1 VRLLLRLIS
10 LFVPR
15 DARARWVEEWRAEL
29 RHGRWTMVFGALPDA
44 WALRRLSLLPP
55 KGGSHM
61 TSQAGAAPLPP
72 LGGRKH
78 GGPFHAFPQDVR
90 YAVRG
95 LFAARLFTLSV
106 VASLGVGIA
115 STSAAFGFLHTLMF
129 RGIPGA
135 AEEDRLVRLTI
146 NRGCGWPGCWID
158 SSTPEDYEVLR
169 GALPSLDAV
178 SAEASAQV
186 AVRIGTEAHSLG
198 ATIVSANYF
207 DVLGV
212 RPAIGRGFRV
222 EEQQLAYANV
232 AVIGY
237 TLWQRLFAEDPAVLG
252 QFVDVA
258 GQTVRIVGVAPPKFG
273 GGAKGNMRPGGGT
286 GAEIWLPMA
295 LASRL
300 LPIAEGP
307 MGRTLPRTEYDFR
320 YVGRLK
326 SETSIEHAHSDA
338 AVAGTR
344 IAGARGAAGA
354 DSFVQVRHVLRMD
367 RSEANRL
374 LTNLMV
380 VPMLVL
386 AIACLN
392 AANLLLARGSERAR
406 DIAVRLA
413 LGASRWRVVRQIL
426 TESLLLALM
435 AGALSIPLIQWL
447 LSIGEAAT
455 GMPLSLSAP
464 ALLFTMTASLL
475 CAFGFGLAPAVR
487 AAQASA
493 GLGSSRPGD
502 HGPGRMR
509 ARRAMVAVQ
518 VALSIGLLATGGQVI
533 GAMKSL
539 FERTGAADP
548 EHLVLASFDLDQLKF
563 TRPAAGEFYSRL
575 LDEVRRM
582 PGVENAALSRRG
594 ALWTWGRGIG
604 SSSIV
609 AWGPDDEPKDGTL
622 YLGGYAGGD
631 LTGTVGLRLVAGRG
645 FRPEDATPQP
655 SAAIVSRA
663 FAEAKLKRGAIGRR
677 IRVATRTQRHTD
689 SVEVTV
695 VGVVEAAEDL
705 SYTKREM
712 RSVYV
717 ASPLQAE
724 PALTLY
730 VRSRGGIQQLGPA
743 VRAAART
750 IDPRVPIVEIETLAA
765 LTERRHF
772 EERIMAGGLTL
783 FGTIALLL
791 ATAGLYALVSFMV
804 TLRRRELGV
813 RIALGAAPGDIL
825 RLVLR
830 QSLRLALAGSL
841 FGGVVALVLGAL
853 VHASMLGTPGV
864 DVTLF
869 VAAAAILG
877 CAMLLASAIPARRAA
892 RVDPLTVLRQE

>member
-1 VRLLLRLIS
+1 MAHAFLRLIAWI
-10 LFVPR
+10 VPAASR
-15 DARARWVEEWRAEL
+15 RRWLEEWRAEL
-29 RHGRWTMVFGALPDA
+29 AHGRWTMVFGAPRDA
-44 WALRRLSLLPP
+44 LTLRSQSARSRL
-55 KGGSHM
+55 
-61 TSQAGAAPLPP
+61 AAPVFPRASVFP
-72 LGGRKH
+72 LW
-78 GGPFHAFPQDVR
+78 HAFPQDIR
-90 YAVRG
+90 YALRG
-95 LFAARLFTLSV
+95 LFAARLFALSV
-106 VASLGVGIA
+106 VASLAVGIA

-146 NRGCGWPGCWID
+146 NRGCGWGGCWID

-169 GALPSLDAV
+169 GSLPSLEVV

-186 AVRIGTEAHSLG
+186 AVRIGAEAHSLG

-212 RPAIGRGFRV
+212 RPPIGRGFIAA
-222 EEQQLAYANV
+222 EQQLAQGNV
-232 AVIGY
+232 AVISHA
-237 TLWQRLFAEDPAVLG
+237 LWQRLFAADPNVLG

-258 GQTVRIVGVAPPKFG
+258 GQAVRIVGIAPPKFG
-273 GGAKGNMRPGGGT
+273 AGGKGNMRPGGEDGND
-286 GAEIWLPMA
+286 IWLLLP

-300 LPIAEGP
+300 LPVAEGP
-307 MGRTLPRTEYDFR
+307 SGRVLPRTEYEFQ

-326 SETSIEHAHSDA
+326 PEATIEQVHSDA
-338 AVAGTR
+338 TVAGAR
-344 IAGARGAAGA
+344 IAAARGAAGA
-354 DSFVQVRHVLRMD
+354 DSFVQVRPVLRMD
-367 RSEANRL
+367 RAEANRL

-435 AGALSIPLIQWL
+435 GGALSIPLIHWL

-464 ALLFTMTASLL
+464 ALLFTIAASLL
-475 CAFGFGLAPAVR
+475 CAFGFGLAPAMR
-487 AAQASA
+487 AAQAPA

-502 HGPGRMR
+502 HVPGRMR

-518 VALSIGLLATGGQVI
+518 VALSVGLLATGGQVI
-533 GAMKSL
+533 GALGSL
-539 FERTGAADP
+539 LGRTGAEDP
-548 EHLVLASFDLDQLKF
+548 EHLVLASFDLEQLKF
-563 TRPAAGEFYSRL
+563 TRPAAQDFYGRL

-582 PGVENAALSRRG
+582 PGVENAALARRG
-594 ALWTWGRGIG
+594 ALWTWGRGKG
-604 SSSIV
+604 PSSIV
-609 AWGPDDEPKDGTL
+609 AWGPDDGPKEGEL
-622 YLGGYAGGD
+622 YLGGYAAGD
-631 LTGTVGLRLVAGRG
+631 LTGTVGLPLVAGRG

-655 SAAIVSRA
+655 STAIVSRA
-663 FAEAKLKRGAIGRR
+663 FAEAKLKGGAIGRR
-677 IRVATRTQRHTD
+677 IRVAARTQGYTD
-689 SVEVTV
+689 AVEVTV
-695 VGVVEAAEDL
+695 IGVVDAAEDL
-705 SYTKREM
+705 SYTKRGM
-712 RSVYV
+712 PTVYI
-717 ASPLQAE
+717 ASPLGAE

-730 VRSRGGIQQLGPA
+730 VRSRGGIRQVAPA
-743 VRAAART
+743 VRAAAQN
-750 IDPRVPIVEIETLAA
+750 IDPRVPIVEMETLAT

-772 EERIMAGGLTL
+772 EERMMAGGLTL
-783 FGTIALLL
+783 LGTTALVL

-841 FGGVVALVLGAL
+841 FGGVVAMVLGAL
-853 VHASMLGTPGV
+853 VHANMLGVPRV

-869 VAAAAILG
+869 AAAAAILG
-877 CAMLLASAIPARRAA
+877 TAMVVASLIPARRAS
-892 RVDPLTVLRQE
+892 RVDPITVLRQE